1 MGTNSNDQM
10 SEVEKALG
18 LLQDDIINLKNSII
32 SEGTIT
38 ELEQI
43 NERVKEIESR
53 VSGDS
58 CSINHGEFVFTSV
71 TEVES
76 WLDRESVPSMG
87 IFWDVFSALVAM
99 APKRLTGKERADQ
112 QYSSNRINTTTAEND
127 LAASMAY
134 ERPQTLYGDK
144 NENLVPWEEGF
155 GNCKTHEKWFID
167 TQSFKTVTTKQLKK
181 FIHGILGNLTSDT
194 GGNGLA
200 PSSKT

>member
-99 APKRLTGKERADQ
+99 APKRLTGVPINSTHPIELILPLRKMIWRLLWRMRDLRLSMGTKTKILYHGRRASGIAKLMKNG
-112 QYSSNRINTTTAEND
+112 SS
-127 LAASMAY
+127 
-134 ERPQTLYGDK
+134 
-144 NENLVPWEEGF
+144 
-155 GNCKTHEKWFID
+155 
-167 TQSFKTVTTKQLKK
+167 
-181 FIHGILGNLTSDT
+181 IHS
-194 GGNGLA
+194 
-200 PSSKT
+200 PSKL